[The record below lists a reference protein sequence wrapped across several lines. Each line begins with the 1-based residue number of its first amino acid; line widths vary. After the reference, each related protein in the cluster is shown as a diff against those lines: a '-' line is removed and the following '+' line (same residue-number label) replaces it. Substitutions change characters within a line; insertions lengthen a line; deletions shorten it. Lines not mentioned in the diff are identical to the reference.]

1 MNKDIEDALDQIL
14 IQLRQIHNELDAIGT
29 QYKLNEIEIDALEQV
44 SKDIG
49 NSIHELARLTL
60 G

>member
-1 MNKDIEDALDQIL
+1 MNKDIEDALDQML

-29 QYKLNEIEIDALEQV
+29 QYKLNEIEVDALEQV